1 MVRVSIS
8 LDEPRERVPPL
19 IALVPP
25 PVLCRRVA
33 TFVWHDVPPT
43 AMHPAVARAA
53 DNASN
58 SPLKLRKSS
67 IGVHP
72 SGARCFVPVTI
83 GIGWG

>member
-1 MVRVSIS
+1 MVRVSVS
-8 LDEPRERVPPL
+8 LNEPLERVPPL

-33 TFVWHDVPPT
+33 TFARHDVPPA
-43 AMHPAVARAA
+43 AMHPVVARAA

-58 SPLKLRKSS
+58 SPLKFRQSS

-83 GIGWG
+83 GWG